1 MDGQTMSDSLSG
13 SGQLNEN
20 ENTSILLVD
29 DDPHVSNLI
38 KKVLLFA
45 HYDIECVFNSE
56 EALKAIDRKKYA
68 LILIDVNLP
77 GMSGIELF
85 NISRKKFPCAEV
97 IMITG
102 MPEYETAVSIV
113 KKGAFDYLPKPFTNE
128 KLLEKVK
135 AALEF
140 RRNNIE
146 MELLKTRKVRDD
158 IVCGYNFVRNIGSG
172 SMGDVMLVEKDGKY
186 YALKKFRQIEK
197 ASPGS
202 SSISKRFVEVVEK
215 ASGLSHPN
223 IINIIEYG
231 FPEDGTGDPYIVM
244 EYIPGHSLSKF
255 IGGNFLTM
263 RQKID
268 IIRQISL
275 ALCSIHEA
283 GILHRDIKPGNILVE
298 ETNNVKITDFG
309 ISSLMKTGYAVTDN
323 LKGSPAYM
331 SPESFNPS
339 EKVDQFADIFSLG
352 ILSYEL
358 FTGIRPFYGESLA
371 GMMKSIKNDK
381 PAKPKMII
389 SEIPED
395 VQNIIAA
402 MLQKA
407 PRLRPSAEEISYAL
421 TIYLRNESESSSLL
435 RDRFNTAENAA
446 LWK

>member
-1 MDGQTMSDSLSG
+1 MGNDSDSPLG
-13 SGQLNEN
+13 YEQLDEN

-38 KKVLLFA
+38 QKVLSFA
-45 HYDIECVFNSE
+45 HYEIECVSNSE
-56 EALKAIDRKKYA
+56 EALKSIDRKKYA

-77 GMSGIELF
+77 GMSGIDLF
-85 NISRKKFPCAEV
+85 NICRKKLPYGEV

-135 AALEF
+135 AALEC
-140 RRNNIE
+140 RKCNIE
-146 MELLKTRKVRDD
+146 MELLKTRKVKDD

-172 SMGDVMLVEKDGKY
+172 SMGDVMLVEKGGKY

-197 ASPGS
+197 SSQDS
-202 SSISKRFVEVVEK
+202 SSISTRFVEVVEK
-215 ASGLSHPN
+215 ASALCHAN
-223 IINIIEYG
+223 IIKIIEYG
-231 FPEDGTGDPYIVM
+231 FPDEGNGDPYVVM

-255 IGGNFLTM
+255 ICGNFLTM
-263 RQKID
+263 SQKID

-283 GILHRDIKPGNILVE
+283 GILHRDIKPGNILIGE
-298 ETNNVKITDFG
+298 DNNVKITDFG

-331 SPESFNPS
+331 SPESFNSS
-339 EKVDQFADIFSLG
+339 EKVDQYADIFSLG

-358 FTGIRPFYGESLA
+358 LTGIRPFYGESVA

-395 VQNIIAA
+395 IQNIIAS
-402 MLQKA
+402 MLQKG
-407 PRLRPSAEEISYAL
+407 PELRPSAEEISYAL
-421 TIYLRNESESSSLL
+421 TIYLRNETESSSLL

-446 LWK
+446 VWK